1 MINMEIIIKEVLK
14 TSTKLMAVLTRKVI
28 RRGKFSRNVT
38 L

>member
-28 RRGKFSRNVT
+28 RRDKFSRNVT